1 MYKTECFC
9 AHEFLNI
16 HYMSVF
22 IKLNIVA
29 FINLYT
35 VRACMRMCAHTH
47 THTHTHTHILT
58 HICVCVCM
66 HV

>member
-1 MYKTECFC
+1 MECFY

-16 HYMSVF
+16 HYVSVF

-29 FINLYT
+29 LINPYS
-35 VRACMRMCAHTH
+35 VHTH
-47 THTHTHTHILT
+47 THTHTHALT
-58 HICVCVCM
+58 HVCVCVCT